1 MNVRYAT
8 RTVTVR
14 APAKVNLQLRVGP
27 LRAGYH
33 ELVSV
38 FHAVSLFDEVTVSPA
53 EDLRIELTGD
63 PSLALE
69 SVPLGMGN
77 LAAKAATEL
86 AAVLGIEPRIHLH
99 IDKYI
104 PVAGGMAGGSADA
117 AAVLLACNRLWGD
130 PLDSAELLRLAAKL
144 GSDVPFSLVGGTAL
158 GEGRGEVITP
168 VETQGRFHWAF
179 GCSPEGLSTP
189 AVYDQFDRHVEAGR
203 HELAWPAPAADD
215 LLAALAEGDAE
226 ALGAALVN
234 DLEQPA
240 VSLRPEL
247 ERILTTGREYGA
259 LGAILSGSGPT
270 CAFLARNAGHAVAI
284 AEGLMASGVSSSA
297 ACAHGPVPGAR
308 VVTKRPQAAHF

>member
-1 MNVRYAT
+1 MSVKYAT

-27 LRAGYH
+27 VRDGYH

-38 FHAVSLFDEVTVSPA
+38 FHAVSLFDEVTVTPSD
-53 EDLRIELTGD
+53 ELRVEVTGD

-77 LAAKAATEL
+77 LAAKAVREL
-86 AAVLGIEPRIHLH
+86 ATVLGTEPRLHLH

-130 PLDSAELLRLAAKL
+130 PLDRDELLRIAARL

-168 VETQGRFHWAF
+168 VETRGRFHWAF

-189 AVYDQFDRHVEAGR
+189 AVYGQFDRHVAKGR
-203 HELAWPAPAADD
+203 RRIDWPAPSAAE
-215 LLAALAEGDAE
+215 LLRALAEGDAE
-226 ALGAALVN
+226 ALGAALCN
-234 DLEQPA
+234 DLQEPA

-247 ERILTTGREYGA
+247 ERILATGLGHGA

-284 AEGLMASGVSSSA
+284 AEGLLASGATASA

-308 VVTKRPQAAHF
+308 VVARRAQAAHL